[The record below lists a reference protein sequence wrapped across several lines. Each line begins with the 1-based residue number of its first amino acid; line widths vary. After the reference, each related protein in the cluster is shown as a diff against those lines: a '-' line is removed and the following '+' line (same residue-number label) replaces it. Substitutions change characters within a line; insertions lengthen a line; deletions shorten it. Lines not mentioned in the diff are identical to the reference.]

1 MAILVNGER
10 IEDEA
15 IREEAERMRP
25 AYEKAFADEPTGPRE
40 AQLQQ
45 WGRENLIERTV
56 LTQAAMADPEPL
68 PADRVQAA
76 FEDARS
82 RGHAPQDSDDTLR
95 ARIERELR
103 IDRLLER
110 TCADL
115 AAPSDEIVRQYYEEH
130 QRDLI
135 APERAHAAQI
145 VRGVTPLRPPE
156 VAEAELREV
165 HEQLGRGA
173 DFAEMA
179 ARHSDL
185 PDGGGVMGWFPR
197 GQMPPALENVVWSLA
212 PGETSHVFATRLGF
226 HIVRL
231 HERRPAGARR
241 FDEVEDAVREVLAGE
256 MQHRAIEEYIDGLTA
271 RAKVE
276 DA

>member
-10 IEDEA
+10 IEDET

-25 AYEKAFADEPTGPRE
+25 AYEKAFADEPADARE

-45 WGRENLIERTV
+45 WARENLIERAV
-56 LTQAAMADPEPL
+56 LTQAAMADPEPI
-68 PADRVQAA
+68 PADQVQAA
-76 FEDARS
+76 VEDAR
-82 RGHAPQDSDDTLR
+82 GHGDAPQECDDALR
-95 ARIERELR
+95 TMIERELR
-103 IDRLLER
+103 IDRLLAHA
-110 TCADL
+110 CAAL
-115 AAPSDEIVRQYYEEH
+115 PAPSDEMVRQYYDEH
-130 QRDLI
+130 LRELVS
-135 APERAHAAQI
+135 PERAHAAQI
-145 VRGVTPLRPPE
+145 LRRVTPLRPPE

-165 HEQLGRGA
+165 HEELGRGA

-179 ARHSDL
+179 ARHSDV
-185 PDGGGVMGWFPR
+185 PDGGGDMGWLPR
-197 GQMPPALENVVWSLA
+197 GRMPAAIEDVVWSLA
-212 PGETSHVFATRLGF
+212 PGETSRVFATRLGF

-241 FDEVEDAVREVLAGE
+241 LDEIEDAIRGILASE
-256 MQHRAIEEYIDGLTA
+256 MQHRAVEEYIDGLIA